1 MLPHHRPLH
10 LTSPA
15 PGRPQP
21 ATSRAD
27 LTASERAVV
36 GGLARGRA
44 PKQLAI
50 DCGVSL
56 PTIRA
61 HIQNAKRKTRARTL
75 HELVAITTRR
85 GDPAPR

>member
-10 LTSPA
+10 PASPAHGRPHAATSPA
-15 PGRPQP
+15 
-21 ATSRAD
+21 D
-27 LTASERAVV
+27 LSASERAVV

-44 PKQLAI
+44 PKQLAA

-61 HIQNAKRKTRARTL
+61 HIQSAKRKTRARTL
-75 HELVAITTRR
+75 PELVAITTRR
-85 GDPAPR
+85 GDPASR